1 MRKVET
7 HETRGLWRVNREANI
22 PNGDENNKI
31 YVDRACKLKVQQNS
45 QFQLTLRNISRR
57 GGGQGAQINAAST
70 SDSLPGRW
78 SPKVCCFACWARI
91 QIWKATIQTDK
102 VWIRCRK
109 MGGKHGK
116 HLDKGKKTTFG
127 ILRQCL
133 FFLFIVFWYFATCPD
148 DLQHDL
154 VQMLQL
160 LFWFLCSR
168 WAPFLSCFLH
178 APACAGHL
186 YNHFFDNHL
195 MVEKKNKTFAGM
207 NWIWN
212 VCRIL
217 QVSLWMNNILK
228 YVQQFQQVFKTS
240 KNILFF

>member
-1 MRKVET
+1 MQPP
-7 HETRGLWRVNREANI
+7 LAI
-22 PNGDENNKI
+22 
-31 YVDRACKLKVQQNS
+31 ACPEGGH
-45 QFQLTLRNISRR
+45 RR
-57 GGGQGAQINAAST
+57 CAASPAGPE
-70 SDSLPGRW
+70 SRFGRLRSRLTTFESGVEKW
-78 SPKVCCFACWARI
+78 VVNMVNTWTKE
-91 QIWKATIQTDK
+91 
-102 VWIRCRK
+102 
-109 MGGKHGK
+109 
-116 HLDKGKKTTFG
+116 KKTTFG

-195 MVEKKNKTFAGM
+195 MVEKKNRTFAGM

-240 KNILFF
+240 KNILFFLTVSSSPLDPGRLQRRIRPAAVFRCRCARYRLHLFRRIPRT